1 MHKKSH
7 VKRLLTLGCLLLG
20 FTQGASALEVAGV
33 KLDDT
38 ARVANKELKLNG
50 AGLRTKAIFKVYVAG
65 LYLPE
70 KKTAVAEIMDAA
82 GPRRL
87 TIVMLRDVSSDDF
100 GQSFMTGLNANSDKA
115 EKSKIFNQTVKM
127 GEIFASIPS
136 LKKGDTVTA
145 DWLPGSGT
153 QIHVN
158 GKTVGDALPDLAFY
172 NAFLKIWLGDKPADG
187 ALKQGMLGGKTE

>member
-1 MHKKSH
+1 MHKNLRI
-7 VKRLLTLGCLLLG
+7 KRLLTLGCLALA
-20 FTQGASALEVAGV
+20 FSQSVFALEVAGV

-38 ARVANKELKLNG
+38 VRVASKELKLNG
-50 AGLRTKAIFKVYVAG
+50 AGLRTKAFFKVYVAG

-70 KKTAVAEIMDAA
+70 KKSAVPDIMEAT

-87 TIVMLRDVSSDDF
+87 TIVMLRDVSSEDF

-127 GEIFASIPS
+127 GEIFASIPA
-136 LKKGDTVTA
+136 LKKGDTVTT
-145 DWLPGSGT
+145 DWVPGSGT

-158 GKTVGDALPDLAFY
+158 GKTVGDVLPDLNFY
-172 NAFLKIWLGDKPADG
+172 NAFLKIWLGDKPADNL
-187 ALKQGMLGGKTE
+187 LKQGMLGGKSE

>member
-1 MHKKSH
+1 MHKNSRI
-7 VKRLLTLGCLLLG
+7 KRLLTLGCLALAFG
-20 FTQGASALEVAGV
+20 QSAFALEVAGV

-38 ARVANKELKLNG
+38 VRVASKELRLNG
-50 AGLRTKAIFKVYVAG
+50 AGLRTKAFFKVYVAG

-70 KKTAVAEIMDAA
+70 KKAAVPDIMEAP

-87 TIVMLRDVSSDDF
+87 MIVMLRDVSSEDF
-100 GQSFMTGLNANSDKA
+100 GQSFMAGLNANSDKS

-136 LKKGDTVTA
+136 LKKGDTVTT
-145 DWLPGSGT
+145 DGVPGSGT

-158 GKTVGDALPDLAFY
+158 GKTVGEVLPELNFY
-172 NAFLKIWLGDKPADG
+172 NAFLKIWLGDKPADN
-187 ALKQGMLGGKTE
+187 ALKQGMLGGKPE

>member
-1 MHKKSH
+1 M
-7 VKRLLTLGCLLLG
+7 
-20 FTQGASALEVAGV
+20 

-70 KKTAVAEIMDAA
+70 KKTAVAEIMDAT

-87 TIVMLRDVSSDDF
+87 TIVMLREVSSEEF

-115 EKSKIFNQTVKM
+115 EKTKIFNQTVKM

-136 LKKGDTVTA
+136 IKKGDTITT
-145 DWLPGSGT
+145 DWVPGSCT

-158 GKTVGDALPDLAFY
+158 GKAVGDVLPDLAFY
-172 NAFLKIWLGDKPADG
+172 NAFLKIWLGDKPADST
-187 ALKQGMLGGKTE
+187 LKQGMLGGKPE

>member
-1 MHKKSH
+1 MYKNLRI
-7 VKRLLTLGCLLLG
+7 KRLLTLGCLVLG
-20 FTQGASALEVAGV
+20 FSQGAFALELAGV

-38 ARVANKELKLNG
+38 ARVGNKELKLNG
-50 AGLRTKAIFKVYVAG
+50 AGIRTKAIFKVYVAG
-65 LYLPE
+65 LYLSE
-70 KKTAVAEIMDAA
+70 KKTAVPDIMEAA

-87 TIVMLRDVSSDDF
+87 MIVMLREVSSEDF

-136 LKKGDTVTA
+136 LKKGDAVTT
-145 DWLPGSGT
+145 DWVPGSGT

-158 GKTVGDALPDLAFY
+158 GKTVGDVLPDLNFY
-172 NAFLKIWLGDKPADG
+172 NAFLKIWLGDKPADSS
-187 ALKQGMLGGKTE
+187 LKQGMLGGKPE

>member
-1 MHKKSH
+1 MYKNSH
-7 VKRLLTLGCLLLG
+7 IKRLLTLGCLALA
-20 FTQGASALEVAGV
+20 FSQSVFALEVAGV

-38 ARVANKELKLNG
+38 VRVASKELKLNG
-50 AGLRTKAIFKVYVAG
+50 AGLRTKAFFKVYVAG

-70 KKTAVAEIMDAA
+70 KKAAVPDIMEAT

-87 TIVMLRDVSSDDF
+87 TIVMLRDVSSEDF

-136 LKKGDTVTA
+136 LKKGDMITT
-145 DWLPGSGT
+145 DWVPGSGT

-158 GKTVGDALPDLAFY
+158 GKTVGDVLPDLNFY
-172 NAFLKIWLGDKPADG
+172 NAFLKIWLGDKPAESS
-187 ALKQGMLGGKTE
+187 LKQGMLGAKE